1 MRIVISSAGRRVYVV
16 HWFQQAL
23 REAGIPGKVY
33 VLDHDPVAATVA
45 AADEHREMPAFTD
58 EDYAE
63 HLLTVVDELRPDL
76 FISLNDYELTVL
88 SQGLADEIRNRG
100 VIVPVLDAAAHR
112 KVADKLAMSR
122 ALQRAGVPTPET
134 VPVSD
139 AVGVYEL
146 VENSTAVIIK
156 DRWGSGSSG
165 LQRFTRQQAHEWL
178 NTHGRAMIE
187 EDPQRLDNLILQPD
201 LKGTEYGLDIITPVR
216 GGTIKGLLGRRKLSM
231 RYGETSAA
239 VTVSTA
245 PFAKIAGALNSI
257 LGIQATVDVDVI
269 VAEDGQPRV
278 IDINPRFGGGYPFN
292 HIAGADVPHFLIA
305 STLGLT
311 PKTGWN
317 IYQHDFIGAKH
328 EGIIGFEPANHRVAP
343 TDAVTL
349 KRVS

>member
-1 MRIVISSAGRRVYVV
+1 
-16 HWFQQAL
+16 
-23 REAGIPGKVY
+23 
-33 VLDHDPVAATVA
+33 
-45 AADEHREMPAFTD
+45 
-58 EDYAE
+58 
-63 HLLTVVDELRPDL
+63 
-76 FISLNDYELTVL
+76 
-88 SQGLADEIRNRG
+88 
-100 VIVPVLDAAAHR
+100 
-112 KVADKLAMSR
+112 
-122 ALQRAGVPTPET
+122 
-134 VPVSD
+134 
-139 AVGVYEL
+139 
-146 VENSTAVIIK
+146 
-156 DRWGSGSSG
+156 
-165 LQRFTRQQAHEWL
+165 
-178 NTHGRAMIE
+178 
-187 EDPQRLDNLILQPD
+187 
-201 LKGTEYGLDIITPVR
+201 
-216 GGTIKGLLGRRKLSM
+216 GLLGRRKLSM

-239 VTVSTA
+239 ITVSTA